1 MNTNTV
7 NTVNSQVNQ
16 AGLNLTFTTSTL
28 SGADVVTFVARAD
41 TKGNKQGETVR
52 ASIPSTYSINDLSE
66 QQKQELLELSLRAAF
81 VDMVREQVKEA
92 KPDGLYSGD
101 SLTIQPINA
110 IDIYQWLTEK
120 AERTAPYKP
129 TKESI
134 ASLVTS
140 IMPYAEASFMASRG
154 LESMPAGASAK
165 MMQAYMQVFSTLVT
179 KAPNNDILEKL
190 QTLFALVAESGDT
203 ELVAN
208 KDYQYFSKR
217 VNKLLSSTSDNL
229 DDFI

>member
-16 AGLNLTFTTSTL
+16 AGLNLSFTTSAL
-28 SGADVVTFVARAD
+28 SGTDVVTFVARAD

-81 VDMVREQVKEA
+81 VDMVREQVKES
-92 KPDGLYSGD
+92 KPALYDGD
-101 SLTIQPINA
+101 SITLPAINSIA
-110 IDIYQWLTEK
+110 IYQWLTEK

-134 ASLVTS
+134 ASLVNS

-165 MMQAYMQVFSTLVT
+165 MMQAYTQVFSTLVT

>member
-1 MNTNTV
+1 MNSINTNQT
-7 NTVNSQVNQ
+7 
-16 AGLNLTFTTSTL
+16 GLNLTFTTSTL

-52 ASIPSTYSINDLSE
+52 ASIPSTYAINDLSE

-81 VDMVREQVKEA
+81 VDMIREQVKET
-92 KPDGLYSGD
+92 KPALYDGD
-101 SLTIQPINA
+101 SLSLASISA
-110 IDIYQWLTEK
+110 VDIFTWLTEK

-134 ASLVTS
+134 SAMLTSL
-140 IMPYAEASFMASRG
+140 MPYAEASFMASRG
-154 LESMPAGASAK
+154 LDTMPAGASAK

-203 ELVAN
+203 ELVSN

-217 VNKLLSSTSDNL
+217 VNKLLSSASDNL

>member
-1 MNTNTV
+1 MNSININPVTQ
-7 NTVNSQVNQ
+7 S
-16 AGLNLTFTTSTL
+16 GLNLTFTTSAL

-52 ASIPSTYSINDLSE
+52 ASIPSTYSVNDLSE
-66 QQKQELLELSLRAAF
+66 AQKQELLELSLRAAF
-81 VDMVREQVKEA
+81 VDMIREQVKES

-101 SLTIQPINA
+101 SLTIQPITA
-110 IDIYQWLTEK
+110 ISIFTWLTEK

-134 ASLVTS
+134 ASLINS
-140 IMPYAEASFMASRG
+140 LMPYAEASFMATRG

-165 MMQAYMQVFSTLVT
+165 MTQAYNQVFSTLVT

-190 QTLFALVAESGDT
+190 QSLFALVAESGDT
-203 ELVAN
+203 ELLAN

-217 VNKLLSSTSDNL
+217 VNKLLSNTVDNL

>member
-1 MNTNTV
+1 MNSINTNTV
-7 NTVNSQVNQ
+7 NTVNQ

-28 SGADVVTFVARAD
+28 SGTDVVTFVARAD

-66 QQKQELLELSLRAAF
+66 AQKQELLELSLRAAF
-81 VDMVREQVKEA
+81 VDMIREQVKES
-92 KPDGLYSGD
+92 KPALYDGD
-101 SLTIQPINA
+101 SITLPA
-110 IDIYQWLTEK
+110 IKAVDIFTWLTEK

-140 IMPYAEASFMASRG
+140 LMPYAEASFMDSRN

-165 MMQAYMQVFSTLVT
+165 MTQAYNQVFSTLVT

-190 QTLFALVAESGDT
+190 QSLFALVAESGDT
-203 ELVAN
+203 ELLAN

-217 VNKLLSSTSDNL
+217 VTKLLNSTVDNL